1 MQAVLDL
8 VHPCNLS
15 FFNNLSLPVIL
26 RRYMTRQVA
35 STTALVLGFL
45 VVLLLGGRMIRYFG
59 IAAEGRLDV
68 GLLFSII
75 GYNLPYF
82 LELVLP
88 LSFFIGLMLVF
99 GRLYVDHEM
108 AVLNG
113 SGISR
118 GRLARLMIP
127 LILVLFVLE
136 AGLSLYGKPWGVKN
150 SESIWQ
156 QQSLSSAFD
165 LIRPQTFI
173 NSDDYHLYVG
183 SMNDNKTE
191 LQDVILIQTAKDAAK
206 SVKPGATVPE
216 ATTNAPAVRLGQQEL
231 EGSNSANQSVSSIDK
246 DKAITAVTNPVAAS
260 QDKPAAKPAI
270 TADDDRDIIVLA
282 KRAVQVKGSE
292 ESGKTQLDLFQ
303 GRRYE
308 VGADSLVYSQIGFE
322 RYRISINQ
330 PPADVLTEENVTTQ
344 SVPALWKAA
353 TGQKVATKADGS
365 TEPEPQQILSAQAE
379 LGYRLALPW
388 LIILA
393 PMLAVPLA
401 QVRPRQ
407 GRWLRLLPAI
417 LIFTSCVLVIISLK
431 NAITKGTLSVL
442 SYPLVLIGFI
452 VLALYLNWASRIHHR
467 VRFRLGQRALQSQT
481 NHSSNPDINQG
492 GRS

>member
-1 MQAVLDL
+1 M
-8 VHPCNLS
+8 
-15 FFNNLSLPVIL
+15 IL

-68 GLLFSII
+68 GLLFAII

-99 GRLYVDHEM
+99 GRLYVDQEM
-108 AVLNG
+108 AVLNS

-127 LILVLFVLE
+127 FILLLFVIE
-136 AGLSLYGKPWGVKN
+136 AGLSLYGKPWGVRN
-150 SESIWQ
+150 SDNIWQ

-165 LIRPQTFI
+165 LIRPQSFI
-173 NSDDYHLYVG
+173 SSNDYHLYVG
-183 SMNDNKTE
+183 GMNEDRTE
-191 LQDVILIQTAKDAAK
+191 LQDVILVQT
-206 SVKPGATVPE
+206 G
-216 ATTNAPAVRLGQQEL
+216 
-231 EGSNSANQSVSSIDK
+231 DK
-246 DKAITAVTNPVAAS
+246 DKAEGAKPDLPPVNQTTVDEADDAEPAAPTLSPQADRTITELTRPVAS
-260 QDKPAAKPAI
+260 AAKKAE
-270 TADDDRDIIVLA
+270 ADAKADRDVIVLA
-282 KRAVQVKGSE
+282 KRAVQVVGSDT
-292 ESGKTQLDLFQ
+292 GDTTQLDLFQ

-308 VGADSLVYSQIGFE
+308 VGADSLVYNQVSFE

-330 PPADVLTEENVTTQ
+330 PPKDIITDDNVATQ
-344 SVPALWKAA
+344 SLPVLWQAA
-353 TGQKVATKADGS
+353 TGQAAPVIDLNADS
-365 TEPEPQQILSAQAE
+365 TTNEPAPTQKPDQQKILAAQAE
-379 LGYRLALPW
+379 LGYRLSLPW

-417 LIFTSCVLVIISLK
+417 LIYASCALVVISLK
-431 NAITKGTLSVL
+431 NSVTKGSIPVW
-442 SYPLVLIGFI
+442 SYPFAIISFM

-467 VRFRLGQRALQSQT
+467 VRFRLGQRKKE
-481 NHSSNPDINQG
+481 SNSNNTFDNG

>member
-1 MQAVLDL
+1 M
-8 VHPCNLS
+8 
-15 FFNNLSLPVIL
+15 IL

-45 VVLLLGGRMIRYFG
+45 LVLLLGGRMIRYFG

-68 GLLFSII
+68 GLLFAII

-99 GRLYVDHEM
+99 GRLYVDQEM

-127 LILVLFVLE
+127 FILLLFVFE
-136 AGLSLYGKPWGVKN
+136 AGLSLYGKPWGVRN
-150 SESIWQ
+150 SENIWQ

-173 NSDDYHLYVG
+173 SSDDYHLYVG
-183 SMNDNKTE
+183 SMNDDRTE
-191 LQDVILIQTAKDAAK
+191 LQDVILVQTADQGITGAK
-206 SVKPGATVPE
+206 PDLTNLGADQQSQDSVNTDTAQVDGQAKKP
-216 ATTNAPAVRLGQQEL
+216 EL
-231 EGSNSANQSVSSIDK
+231 SPKADK
-246 DKAITAVTNPVAAS
+246 TITELTKPVATSSTEAQETGNKS
-260 QDKPAAKPAI
+260 E
-270 TADDDRDIIVLA
+270 RDVIVLA
-282 KRAVQVKGSE
+282 KRAVQVAGSDT
-292 ESGKTQLDLFQ
+292 GDTTQLDLFQ

-308 VGADSLVYSQIGFE
+308 VGADSLVYNQVSFE

-330 PPADVLTEENVTTQ
+330 PPKDIITDDNVATQTLPVLWQ
-344 SVPALWKAA
+344 AA
-353 TGQKVATKADGS
+353 TGQAAPVIDLSVDPTKASPVKTQKPDA
-365 TEPEPQQILSAQAE
+365 QQVIAAQAE
-379 LGYRLALPW
+379 LGYRLTLPW

-417 LIFTSCVLVIISLK
+417 IIYASCALVIISLK
-431 NAITKGTLSVL
+431 NSVTKGSVSVL
-442 SYPLVLIGFI
+442 SYPLTIIGFM
-452 VLALYLNWASRIHHR
+452 VLALYLNWASRLHHR
-467 VRFRLGQRALQSQT
+467 VRFRIGQRKLQNNNDTFT
-481 NHSSNPDINQG
+481 NG

>member
-1 MQAVLDL
+1 M
-8 VHPCNLS
+8 
-15 FFNNLSLPVIL
+15 IL

-68 GLLFSII
+68 GLLFAII

-108 AVLNG
+108 AVINS

-127 LILVLFVLE
+127 FILLLFLLE
-136 AGLSLYGKPWGVKN
+136 AGLSLYGKPWGVRN
-150 SESIWQ
+150 SDNIWQ

-165 LIRPQTFI
+165 LIRPQSFI
-173 NSDDYHLYVG
+173 SSNNYHLYVG
-183 SMNDNKTE
+183 SMNEDRTE
-191 LQDVILIQTAKDAAK
+191 LQDVILVQTGEQKAADSKPDLEDTSQNEQASATPKADVASVAAANQDSVEQTAPTLSPKADKTITELTKPVVDAK
-206 SVKPGATVPE
+206 SDGP
-216 ATTNAPAVRLGQQEL
+216 
-231 EGSNSANQSVSSIDK
+231 S
-246 DKAITAVTNPVAAS
+246 KA
-260 QDKPAAKPAI
+260 
-270 TADDDRDIIVLA
+270 DRDVIVLA
-282 KRAVQVKGSE
+282 KRAVQVAGSDR
-292 ESGKTQLDLFQ
+292 GDTTQLDLFQ

-308 VGADSLVYSQIGFE
+308 VGADSLVYNQVSFE

-330 PPADVLTEENVTTQ
+330 PPKDIITDDNVATQ
-344 SVPALWKAA
+344 SLSVLWQAA
-353 TGQKVATKADGS
+353 TGQAAPIIKDLRGEGVETKPAS
-365 TEPEPQQILSAQAE
+365 TQKPEPQQIIAAQAE
-379 LGYRLALPW
+379 LGYRLSLPW

-417 LIFTSCVLVIISLK
+417 IIYASCALVIISLK
-431 NAITKGTLSVL
+431 NSVTKGSLSVW
-442 SYPLVLIGFI
+442 SYPLALIGFM

-467 VRFRLGQRALQSQT
+467 VRFRLGQRKLSNQ
-481 NHSSNPDINQG
+481 NNSSKSG

>member
-1 MQAVLDL
+1 M
-8 VHPCNLS
+8 
-15 FFNNLSLPVIL
+15 IL

-45 VVLLLGGRMIRYFG
+45 LVLLLGGRMIRYFG

-68 GLLFSII
+68 GLLFAII

-99 GRLYVDHEM
+99 GRLYVDQEM

-127 LILVLFVLE
+127 FILLLFVFE
-136 AGLSLYGKPWGVKN
+136 AGLSLYGKPWGVRN
-150 SESIWQ
+150 SENIWQ

-173 NSDDYHLYVG
+173 SSDDYHLYVG
-183 SMNDNKTE
+183 SMNDDRTE
-191 LQDVILIQTAKDAAK
+191 LQDVILVQTADQGITGAQPDLSNLGEDQQSKD
-206 SVKPGATVPE
+206 
-216 ATTNAPAVRLGQQEL
+216 
-231 EGSNSANQSVSSIDK
+231 SVSTDTAQVDGQAKKPELSPKADK
-246 DKAITAVTNPVAAS
+246 TITELTKPVATSSTEAQETGNKS
-260 QDKPAAKPAI
+260 E
-270 TADDDRDIIVLA
+270 RDVIVLA
-282 KRAVQVKGSE
+282 KRAVQVAGSDT
-292 ESGKTQLDLFQ
+292 GDTTQLDLFQ

-308 VGADSLVYSQIGFE
+308 VGADSLVYNQVSFE

-330 PPADVLTEENVTTQ
+330 PPKDIITDDNVATQTLPVLWQ
-344 SVPALWKAA
+344 AA
-353 TGQKVATKADGS
+353 TGQAAPAIDLRVDSTKASPVKTQKPDA
-365 TEPEPQQILSAQAE
+365 QQVIAAQAE
-379 LGYRLALPW
+379 LGYRLTLPW

-417 LIFTSCVLVIISLK
+417 IIYASCALVIISLK
-431 NAITKGTLSVL
+431 NSVTKGSISVL
-442 SYPLVLIGFI
+442 SYPLTIIGFM

-467 VRFRLGQRALQSQT
+467 VRFRIGQRKLQNNNDTFT
-481 NHSSNPDINQG
+481 NG

>member
-1 MQAVLDL
+1 M
-8 VHPCNLS
+8 
-15 FFNNLSLPVIL
+15 IL

-68 GLLFSII
+68 GLLFAII

-99 GRLYVDHEM
+99 GRLYVDQEM

-127 LILVLFVLE
+127 FILLLFVLE
-136 AGLSLYGKPWGVKN
+136 AGLSLYGKPWGVRN
-150 SESIWQ
+150 SDNIWQ

-165 LIRPQTFI
+165 LIRPQSFI
-173 NSDDYHLYVG
+173 SSNDYHLYVG
-183 SMNDNKTE
+183 SMNEDRTE
-191 LQDVILIQTAKDAAK
+191 LQDVILVQTGNQSEGAK
-206 SVKPGATVPE
+206 SKPPSVSETAVDETQGTQPE
-216 ATTNAPAVRLGQQEL
+216 APTLSPKADKTITEL
-231 EGSNSANQSVSSIDK
+231 TK
-246 DKAITAVTNPVAAS
+246 PVASAAS
-260 QDKPAAKPAI
+260 KEANDPSKAE
-270 TADDDRDIIVLA
+270 RDVIVLA
-282 KRAVQVKGSE
+282 KRAVQVVGSDQADT
-292 ESGKTQLDLFQ
+292 TQLDLFQ

-308 VGADSLVYSQIGFE
+308 VGADSLVYNQVSFE

-330 PPADVLTEENVTTQ
+330 PPRDIITDDNVTTQ
-344 SVPALWKAA
+344 SLPVLWQAA
-353 TGQKVATKADGS
+353 TGQAAPVIDLNAASTDKAPVTTQKPDQ
-365 TEPEPQQILSAQAE
+365 QQILAAQAE
-379 LGYRLALPW
+379 LGYRLSLPW

-417 LIFTSCVLVIISLK
+417 IIYASCALVVISLK
-431 NAITKGTLSVL
+431 NSVTKGSISVW
-442 SYPLVLIGFI
+442 SYPLAIISFM

-467 VRFRLGQRALQSQT
+467 VRFRLGQRKLAANPNNTFDNGGQS
-481 NHSSNPDINQG
+481 
-492 GRS
+492 

>member
-1 MQAVLDL
+1 M
-8 VHPCNLS
+8 
-15 FFNNLSLPVIL
+15 IL

-45 VVLLLGGRMIRYFG
+45 LVLLLGGRMIRYFG

-68 GLLFSII
+68 GLLFAII

-99 GRLYVDHEM
+99 GRLYVDQEM

-127 LILVLFVLE
+127 FILLLFVFE
-136 AGLSLYGKPWGVKN
+136 AGLSLYGKPWGVRN
-150 SESIWQ
+150 SENIWQ

-173 NSDDYHLYVG
+173 SSDDYHLYVG
-183 SMNDNKTE
+183 SMNDDRTE
-191 LQDVILIQTAKDAAK
+191 LQDVILVQTADQGITGAKPDLSNLGEDQQSKDSVNTDTAQVDEKAK
-206 SVKPGATVPE
+206 KP
-216 ATTNAPAVRLGQQEL
+216 EL
-231 EGSNSANQSVSSIDK
+231 SPKADK
-246 DKAITAVTNPVAAS
+246 TITELTKPVATSSTEAQETGNKS
-260 QDKPAAKPAI
+260 E
-270 TADDDRDIIVLA
+270 RDVIVLA
-282 KRAVQVKGSE
+282 KRAVQVAGSDT
-292 ESGKTQLDLFQ
+292 GDTTQLDLFQ

-308 VGADSLVYSQIGFE
+308 VGADSLVYNQVSFE

-330 PPADVLTEENVTTQ
+330 PPKDIITDDNVATQTLPVLWQ
-344 SVPALWKAA
+344 AA
-353 TGQKVATKADGS
+353 TGQAAPVIDLRVDSTKASPVKTQKPDA
-365 TEPEPQQILSAQAE
+365 QQVIAAQAE
-379 LGYRLALPW
+379 LGYRLTLPW

-417 LIFTSCVLVIISLK
+417 IIYASCALVIISLK
-431 NAITKGTLSVL
+431 NSVTKGSISVL
-442 SYPLVLIGFI
+442 SYPLTIIGFM

-467 VRFRLGQRALQSQT
+467 VRFRIGQRKLQNNNDTFT
-481 NHSSNPDINQG
+481 NG

>member
-1 MQAVLDL
+1 M
-8 VHPCNLS
+8 
-15 FFNNLSLPVIL
+15 IL

-45 VVLLLGGRMIRYFG
+45 LVLLLGGRMIRYFG

-68 GLLFSII
+68 GLLFAII

-99 GRLYVDHEM
+99 GRLYVDQEM

-127 LILVLFVLE
+127 FILLLFVFE
-136 AGLSLYGKPWGVKN
+136 AGLSLYGKPWGVRN
-150 SESIWQ
+150 SENIWQ

-173 NSDDYHLYVG
+173 SSDDYHLYVG
-183 SMNDNKTE
+183 SMNDDRTE
-191 LQDVILIQTAKDAAK
+191 LQDVILVQTADQGITGAK
-206 SVKPGATVPE
+206 PDLTNLGADQQSQDSVNTDTAQVDGQAKKP
-216 ATTNAPAVRLGQQEL
+216 EL
-231 EGSNSANQSVSSIDK
+231 SPKADK
-246 DKAITAVTNPVAAS
+246 TITELTKPVATSSTEAQETGNKS
-260 QDKPAAKPAI
+260 E
-270 TADDDRDIIVLA
+270 RDVIVLA
-282 KRAVQVKGSE
+282 KRAVQVAGSDT
-292 ESGKTQLDLFQ
+292 GDTTQLDLFQ

-308 VGADSLVYSQIGFE
+308 VGADSLVYNQVSFE

-330 PPADVLTEENVTTQ
+330 PPKDIITDDNVATQTLPVLWQ
-344 SVPALWKAA
+344 AA
-353 TGQKVATKADGS
+353 TGQAAPAIDLRVDPTKASPVKTQKPDA
-365 TEPEPQQILSAQAE
+365 QQVIAAQAE
-379 LGYRLALPW
+379 LGYRLTLPW

-417 LIFTSCVLVIISLK
+417 IIYASCALVIISLK
-431 NAITKGTLSVL
+431 NSVTKGSISVL
-442 SYPLVLIGFI
+442 SYPLTIIGFM

-467 VRFRLGQRALQSQT
+467 VRFRIGQRKLQNNNDTFT
-481 NHSSNPDINQG
+481 NG

>member
-1 MQAVLDL
+1 M
-8 VHPCNLS
+8 
-15 FFNNLSLPVIL
+15 IL

-45 VVLLLGGRMIRYFG
+45 LVLLLGGRMIRYFG

-68 GLLFSII
+68 GLLFAII

-99 GRLYVDHEM
+99 GRLYVDQEM

-127 LILVLFVLE
+127 FILLLFVFE
-136 AGLSLYGKPWGVKN
+136 AGLSLYGKPWGVRN
-150 SESIWQ
+150 SENIWQ

-173 NSDDYHLYVG
+173 SSDDYHLYVG
-183 SMNDNKTE
+183 SMNDDRTE
-191 LQDVILIQTAKDAAK
+191 LQDVILVQTADQGITGAQPDLSNLGEDQQSKDSVNTDTAQVDGQAK
-206 SVKPGATVPE
+206 KP
-216 ATTNAPAVRLGQQEL
+216 EL
-231 EGSNSANQSVSSIDK
+231 SPKADK
-246 DKAITAVTNPVAAS
+246 TITELTKPVATSSTEAQETGNKS
-260 QDKPAAKPAI
+260 E
-270 TADDDRDIIVLA
+270 RDVIVLA
-282 KRAVQVKGSE
+282 KRAVQVAGSDT
-292 ESGKTQLDLFQ
+292 GDTTQLDLFQ

-308 VGADSLVYSQIGFE
+308 VGADSLVYNQVSFE

-330 PPADVLTEENVTTQ
+330 PPKDIITDDNVATQTLPVLWQ
-344 SVPALWKAA
+344 AA
-353 TGQKVATKADGS
+353 TGQAAPAIDLRVDSTKASPVKTQKPDA
-365 TEPEPQQILSAQAE
+365 QQVIAAQAE
-379 LGYRLALPW
+379 LGYRLTLPW

-417 LIFTSCVLVIISLK
+417 IIYASCALVIISLK
-431 NAITKGTLSVL
+431 NSVTKGSISVL
-442 SYPLVLIGFI
+442 SYPLTIIGFM

-467 VRFRLGQRALQSQT
+467 VRFRIGQRKLQNNNDTFT
-481 NHSSNPDINQG
+481 NG

>member
-1 MQAVLDL
+1 M
-8 VHPCNLS
+8 
-15 FFNNLSLPVIL
+15 IL
-26 RRYMTRQVA
+26 RRYMTRQIA

-68 GLLFSII
+68 GLLFAII

-99 GRLYVDHEM
+99 GRLYVDQEM
-108 AVLNG
+108 AVLNS

-118 GRLARLMIP
+118 GRLARLVIP
-127 LILVLFVLE
+127 FILLLFILE
-136 AGLSLYGKPWGVKN
+136 AGLSLYGKPWGVRN
-150 SESIWQ
+150 SDNIWQ

-165 LIRPQTFI
+165 LIRPQSFI
-173 NSDDYHLYVG
+173 SSNDYHLYVG
-183 SMNDNKTE
+183 SMNEDRTE
-191 LQDVILIQTAKDAAK
+191 LQDVILVQTGDQNEG
-206 SVKPGATVPE
+206 VKPDLSA
-216 ATTNAPAVRLGQQEL
+216 
-231 EGSNSANQSVSSIDK
+231 ANQSATDETKDTEAATPALSPKADK
-246 DKAITAVTNPVAAS
+246 TITELTKPVASAETDS
-260 QDKPAAKPAI
+260 GKSE
-270 TADDDRDIIVLA
+270 RDVIVLA
-282 KRAVQVKGSE
+282 KRAVQVVGSE
-292 ESGKTQLDLFQ
+292 QAETTQLDLFQ

-308 VGADSLVYSQIGFE
+308 VGADSLVYNQVSFE

-330 PPADVLTEENVTTQ
+330 PPRDIITDDNVTTQ
-344 SVPALWKAA
+344 TLPVLWQAA
-353 TGQKVATKADGS
+353 TGQAAPVIDLNVGS
-365 TEPEPQQILSAQAE
+365 NEAAPAAPQKPDQQQIMAAQAE
-379 LGYRLALPW
+379 LGYRLSLPW

-417 LIFTSCVLVIISLK
+417 IIYASCALVVISLK
-431 NAITKGTLSVL
+431 NSVTKGSVSVW
-442 SYPLVLIGFI
+442 SYPLAIISFM

-467 VRFRLGQRALQSQT
+467 VRFRLGQRKLAA
-481 NHSSNPDINQG
+481 NSNNTFNNG

>member
-1 MQAVLDL
+1 M
-8 VHPCNLS
+8 
-15 FFNNLSLPVIL
+15 IL

-45 VVLLLGGRMIRYFG
+45 LVLLLGGRMIRYFG

-68 GLLFSII
+68 GLLFAII

-88 LSFFIGLMLVF
+88 LSFFLGLMLVF
-99 GRLYVDHEM
+99 GRLYVDQEM

-127 LILVLFVLE
+127 FILLLFVFE
-136 AGLSLYGKPWGVKN
+136 AGLSLYGKPWGVRN
-150 SESIWQ
+150 SENIWQ

-173 NSDDYHLYVG
+173 SSDDYHLYVG
-183 SMNDNKTE
+183 SMNDDRTE
-191 LQDVILIQTAKDAAK
+191 LQDVILVQTADQGITGAKPDLSNLGEDQQSKDSVNTDTAQVDGQAK
-206 SVKPGATVPE
+206 KP
-216 ATTNAPAVRLGQQEL
+216 EL
-231 EGSNSANQSVSSIDK
+231 SPKADK
-246 DKAITAVTNPVAAS
+246 TITELTKPVATSSTEAQETGNKS
-260 QDKPAAKPAI
+260 E
-270 TADDDRDIIVLA
+270 RDVIVLA
-282 KRAVQVKGSE
+282 KRAVQVAGSDT
-292 ESGKTQLDLFQ
+292 GDTTQLDLFQ

-308 VGADSLVYSQIGFE
+308 VGADSLVYNQVSFE

-330 PPADVLTEENVTTQ
+330 PPKDIITDDNVATQTLPVLWQ
-344 SVPALWKAA
+344 AA
-353 TGQKVATKADGS
+353 TGQAAPAIDLRVDSTKASPVKTQKPDA
-365 TEPEPQQILSAQAE
+365 QQVIAAQAE
-379 LGYRLALPW
+379 LGYRLTLPW

-417 LIFTSCVLVIISLK
+417 IIYASCALVIISLK
-431 NAITKGTLSVL
+431 NSVTKGSISVL
-442 SYPLVLIGFI
+442 SYPLAIISFM

-467 VRFRLGQRALQSQT
+467 VRFRLGQRKLQNNNDTFT
-481 NHSSNPDINQG
+481 NG

>member
-1 MQAVLDL
+1 M
-8 VHPCNLS
+8 
-15 FFNNLSLPVIL
+15 IL

-45 VVLLLGGRMIRYFG
+45 LVLLLGGRMIRYFG

-68 GLLFSII
+68 GLLFAII

-99 GRLYVDHEM
+99 GRLYVDQEM

-127 LILVLFVLE
+127 FILLLFVFE
-136 AGLSLYGKPWGVKN
+136 AGLSLYGKPWGVRN
-150 SESIWQ
+150 SENIWQ

-173 NSDDYHLYVG
+173 SSDDYHLYVG
-183 SMNDNKTE
+183 SMNDDRTE
-191 LQDVILIQTAKDAAK
+191 LQDVILVQTADQGITGAK
-206 SVKPGATVPE
+206 PDLTNLGADQQSQDSVNTDTAQVDGQAKKP
-216 ATTNAPAVRLGQQEL
+216 EL
-231 EGSNSANQSVSSIDK
+231 SPKADK
-246 DKAITAVTNPVAAS
+246 TITELTKPVATSSTEAQETGNKS
-260 QDKPAAKPAI
+260 E
-270 TADDDRDIIVLA
+270 RDVIVLA
-282 KRAVQVKGSE
+282 KRAVQVAGSDT
-292 ESGKTQLDLFQ
+292 GDTTQLDLFQ

-308 VGADSLVYSQIGFE
+308 VGADSLVYNQVSFE

-330 PPADVLTEENVTTQ
+330 PPKDIITDDNVATQTLPVLWQ
-344 SVPALWKAA
+344 AA
-353 TGQKVATKADGS
+353 TGQAAPVIDLSVDPTKASPVKTQKPDA
-365 TEPEPQQILSAQAE
+365 QQVIAAQAE
-379 LGYRLALPW
+379 LGYRLTLPW

-417 LIFTSCVLVIISLK
+417 IIYASCALVIISLK
-431 NAITKGTLSVL
+431 NSVTKGSISVL
-442 SYPLVLIGFI
+442 SYPLTIIGFM

-467 VRFRLGQRALQSQT
+467 VRFRIGQRKLQNNNDTFT
-481 NHSSNPDINQG
+481 NG

>member
-1 MQAVLDL
+1 M
-8 VHPCNLS
+8 
-15 FFNNLSLPVIL
+15 IL

-45 VVLLLGGRMIRYFG
+45 LVLLLGGRMIRYFG

-68 GLLFSII
+68 GLLFAII

-99 GRLYVDHEM
+99 GRLYVDQEM

-127 LILVLFVLE
+127 FILLLFVFE
-136 AGLSLYGKPWGVKN
+136 AGLSLYGKPWGVRN
-150 SESIWQ
+150 SENIWQ

-173 NSDDYHLYVG
+173 SSDDYHLYVG
-183 SMNDNKTE
+183 SMNDDRTE
-191 LQDVILIQTAKDAAK
+191 LQDVILVQTADQGITGAQPDLSNLGEDQQSKD
-206 SVKPGATVPE
+206 
-216 ATTNAPAVRLGQQEL
+216 
-231 EGSNSANQSVSSIDK
+231 SVSTDTAQVDGQAKKPELSPKADK
-246 DKAITAVTNPVAAS
+246 TITELTKPVATSSTEAQETGNKS
-260 QDKPAAKPAI
+260 E
-270 TADDDRDIIVLA
+270 RDVIVLA
-282 KRAVQVKGSE
+282 KRAVQVAGSDT
-292 ESGKTQLDLFQ
+292 GDTTQLDLFQ

-308 VGADSLVYSQIGFE
+308 VGADSLVYNQVSFE

-330 PPADVLTEENVTTQ
+330 PPKDIITDDNVATQTLPVLWQ
-344 SVPALWKAA
+344 AA
-353 TGQKVATKADGS
+353 TGQAAPAIDLRIDSTKASPVKTQKPDA
-365 TEPEPQQILSAQAE
+365 QQVIAAQAE
-379 LGYRLALPW
+379 LGYRLTLPW

-417 LIFTSCVLVIISLK
+417 IIYASCALVIISLK
-431 NAITKGTLSVL
+431 NSVTKGSISVL
-442 SYPLVLIGFI
+442 SYPLTIIGFM

-467 VRFRLGQRALQSQT
+467 VRFRIGQRKLQNNNDTFT
-481 NHSSNPDINQG
+481 NG

>member
-1 MQAVLDL
+1 M
-8 VHPCNLS
+8 
-15 FFNNLSLPVIL
+15 IL

-45 VVLLLGGRMIRYFG
+45 VMLLLGGRMIRYFG
-59 IAAEGRLDV
+59 IAAEGKLDV
-68 GLLFSII
+68 GLLFTII

-127 LILVLFVLE
+127 FILVLFVIE
-136 AGLSLYGKPWGVKN
+136 AGLSLYAKPWGVKN
-150 SESIWQ
+150 SDSIWE
-156 QQSLSSAFD
+156 QQSLNSALD
-165 LIRPQTFI
+165 LIRPQSFI
-173 NSDDYHLYVG
+173 SSDDFHLYVG
-183 SMNDNKTE
+183 SMNDDHTE
-191 LQDVILIQTAKDAAK
+191 LQNVILVQSADT
-206 SVKPGATVPE
+206 S
-216 ATTNAPAVRLGQQEL
+216 
-231 EGSNSANQSVSSIDK
+231 EGTIKADEEDQSVETSQPTDTASDTDEQSQPTLSAKADK
-246 DKAITAVTNPVAAS
+246 TMTELTKPVMQSDDAVSADNS
-260 QDKPAAKPAI
+260 Q
-270 TADDDRDIIVLA
+270 RDVIVLA
-282 KRAVQVKGSE
+282 KKAVQVEGNE
-292 ESGKTQLDLFQ
+292 NADFTQLDLFQ

-308 VGADSLVYSQIGFE
+308 IGADSLIYNQVSFE

-330 PPADVLTEENVTTQ
+330 PPKDIITDDNVATQSLPVLWLAASGQATPVIDLNNDPMTTTVSTTQ
-344 SVPALWKAA
+344 KPN
-353 TGQKVATKADGS
+353 
-365 TEPEPQQILSAQAE
+365 QQQVMAAQAE
-379 LGYRLALPW
+379 LGYRLSLPW

-407 GRWLRLLPAI
+407 GRWLRLVPAI
-417 LIFTSCVLVIISLK
+417 LIYASCALVIISLK
-431 NAITKGTLSVL
+431 NSVTSGSLSVF
-442 SYPLVLIGFI
+442 SYPIALISFM

-467 VRFRLGQRALQSQT
+467 VRFRWGQRKLQ
-481 NHSSNPDINQG
+481 NQNDSLTKG

>member
-1 MQAVLDL
+1 M
-8 VHPCNLS
+8 
-15 FFNNLSLPVIL
+15 IL

-68 GLLFSII
+68 GLLFAII

-99 GRLYVDHEM
+99 GRLYVDQEM
-108 AVLNG
+108 AVLNS

-127 LILVLFVLE
+127 FILLLFVLE
-136 AGLSLYGKPWGVKN
+136 AGLSLYGKPWGVRN
-150 SESIWQ
+150 SDNIWQ

-165 LIRPQTFI
+165 LIRPQSFI
-173 NSDDYHLYVG
+173 SSNDYHLYVG
-183 SMNDNKTE
+183 SMNDERTE
-191 LQDVILIQTAKDAAK
+191 LQDVILVQTGEQNEG
-206 SVKPGATVPE
+206 VKPDKPSASQAATDETEDAQAAAPELSPKADKTITELTKPVASATTKE
-216 ATTNAPAVRLGQQEL
+216 ATDA
-231 EGSNSANQSVSSIDK
+231 S
-246 DKAITAVTNPVAAS
+246 KAE
-260 QDKPAAKPAI
+260 
-270 TADDDRDIIVLA
+270 RDVIVLA
-282 KRAVQVKGSE
+282 KRAVQVVGSDQ
-292 ESGKTQLDLFQ
+292 GDTTQLDLFQ

-308 VGADSLVYSQIGFE
+308 VGADSLVYNQVSFE

-330 PPADVLTEENVTTQ
+330 PPKDIITDDNVATQTLPVLWQ
-344 SVPALWKAA
+344 AA
-353 TGQKVATKADGS
+353 TGKAAPVINLNADANEAAPAAPQKPDQ
-365 TEPEPQQILSAQAE
+365 QQIMAAQAE
-379 LGYRLALPW
+379 LGYRLSLPW

-417 LIFTSCVLVIISLK
+417 IIYASCALVIISLK
-431 NAITKGTLSVL
+431 NSVTKGSLSVW
-442 SYPLVLIGFI
+442 SYPLAIISFVL
-452 VLALYLNWASRIHHR
+452 LALYLNWASRINHR
-467 VRFRLGQRALQSQT
+467 VRFRLGQRKLA
-481 NHSSNPDINQG
+481 SNPNNTFDNG

>member
-1 MQAVLDL
+1 M
-8 VHPCNLS
+8 
-15 FFNNLSLPVIL
+15 IL

-68 GLLFSII
+68 GLLFAII

-99 GRLYVDHEM
+99 GRLYVDQEM
-108 AVLNG
+108 AVLNS

-127 LILVLFVLE
+127 FILLLFVLE
-136 AGLSLYGKPWGVKN
+136 AGLSLYGKPWGVRN
-150 SESIWQ
+150 SDNIWQ

-165 LIRPQTFI
+165 LIRPQSFI
-173 NSDDYHLYVG
+173 SSNDYHLYVG
-183 SMNDNKTE
+183 SMNDERTE
-191 LQDVILIQTAKDAAK
+191 LQDVILVQTGEQNEG
-206 SVKPGATVPE
+206 VKPDKPSASQAATDETEDAQAAAPELSPKADKTITELTKPVASVATKE
-216 ATTNAPAVRLGQQEL
+216 ATDA
-231 EGSNSANQSVSSIDK
+231 S
-246 DKAITAVTNPVAAS
+246 KAE
-260 QDKPAAKPAI
+260 
-270 TADDDRDIIVLA
+270 RDVIVLA
-282 KRAVQVKGSE
+282 KRAVQVVGSDQ
-292 ESGKTQLDLFQ
+292 GDTTQLDLFQ

-308 VGADSLVYSQIGFE
+308 VGADSLVYNQVSFE

-330 PPADVLTEENVTTQ
+330 PPKDIITDDNVATQTLPVLWQ
-344 SVPALWKAA
+344 AA
-353 TGQKVATKADGS
+353 TGKAAPVINLNADANETAPAAPQKPDQ
-365 TEPEPQQILSAQAE
+365 QQIMAAQAE
-379 LGYRLALPW
+379 LGYRLSLPW

-417 LIFTSCVLVIISLK
+417 IIYASCALVIISLK
-431 NAITKGTLSVL
+431 NSVTKGSLSVW
-442 SYPLVLIGFI
+442 SYPLAIISFVL
-452 VLALYLNWASRIHHR
+452 LALYLNWASRINHR
-467 VRFRLGQRALQSQT
+467 VRFRLGQRKLA
-481 NHSSNPDINQG
+481 SNPNNTFDNG

>member
-1 MQAVLDL
+1 M
-8 VHPCNLS
+8 
-15 FFNNLSLPVIL
+15 IL

-68 GLLFSII
+68 GLLFAII

-99 GRLYVDHEM
+99 GRLYVDQEM
-108 AVLNG
+108 AVLNS

-127 LILVLFVLE
+127 FILLLFVLE
-136 AGLSLYGKPWGVKN
+136 AGLSLYGKPWGVRN
-150 SESIWQ
+150 SDNIWQ
-156 QQSLSSAFD
+156 QQSLNSAFD
-165 LIRPQTFI
+165 LIRPQSFI
-173 NSDDYHLYVG
+173 SSDDYHLYVG
-183 SMNDNKTE
+183 SMNDDRTE
-191 LQDVILIQTAKDAAK
+191 LQDVILVQTSNKNEEE
-206 SVKPGATVPE
+206 KP
-216 ATTNAPAVRLGQQEL
+216 
-231 EGSNSANQSVSSIDK
+231 
-246 DKAITAVTNPVAAS
+246 
-260 QDKPAAKPAI
+260 AKPATSQTATDETEATQQAPALSPKADRAI
-270 TADDDRDIIVLA
+270 TELTKPVASAAMKEATDASQAERDVIVLA
-282 KRAVQVKGSE
+282 KRAVQVMGNDQADT
-292 ESGKTQLDLFQ
+292 TQLDLFQ

-308 VGADSLVYSQIGFE
+308 VGADSLVYNQVSFE

-330 PPADVLTEENVTTQ
+330 PPKDIITDENVATQ
-344 SVPALWKAA
+344 TLPVLWQAA
-353 TGQKVATKADGS
+353 TGKAAPVINLNADSSKAAPATPQKPDQ
-365 TEPEPQQILSAQAE
+365 QQIIAAQAE
-379 LGYRLALPW
+379 LGYRLSLPW

-417 LIFTSCVLVIISLK
+417 IIYASCALVIISLK
-431 NAITKGTLSVL
+431 NSVTKGSLTVW
-442 SYPLVLIGFI
+442 SYPLAIISFM

-467 VRFRLGQRALQSQT
+467 VRFRLGQRKLA
-481 NHSSNPDINQG
+481 SNPNNTINNG

>member
-1 MQAVLDL
+1 M
-8 VHPCNLS
+8 
-15 FFNNLSLPVIL
+15 IL

-68 GLLFSII
+68 GLLFAII

-108 AVLNG
+108 AVLNS

-118 GRLARLMIP
+118 GRLARLMTP
-127 LILVLFVLE
+127 FILLLFVFE
-136 AGLSLYGKPWGVKN
+136 VGLSLYGKPWGVRN
-150 SESIWQ
+150 SDNIWA

-165 LIRPQTFI
+165 LIRPQSFI
-173 NSDDYHLYVG
+173 NSNDYHLYVG
-183 SMNDNKTE
+183 NMNEDRTE
-191 LQDVILIQTAKDAAK
+191 LQDVILVQTDKAAK
-206 SVKPGATVPE
+206 GRSKPDPE
-216 ATTNAPAVRLGQQEL
+216 NIVVSGQEAQLAGNET
-231 EGSNSANQSVSSIDK
+231 ANQTQSDSELTAAQQAEADNKISELTQSVTGSEDNDLFSS
-246 DKAITAVTNPVAAS
+246 
-260 QDKPAAKPAI
+260 
-270 TADDDRDIIVLA
+270 DDPERDVIVLA
-282 KRAVQVKGSE
+282 KRAVQVPGN
-292 ESGKTQLDLFQ
+292 ESVDTTQLDLFQ

-308 VGADSLVYSQIGFE
+308 VGTDSLIYNQVSFE

-330 PPADVLTEENVTTQ
+330 PPRDIITDDNVTTQ
-344 SVPALWKAA
+344 TLPVLWQTA
-353 TGQKVATKADGS
+353 TGQAAPVIDVSADPS
-365 TEPEPQQILSAQAE
+365 VDPAELNQKPEPQQIMAARAE
-379 LGYRLALPW
+379 LGYRLSLPW

-407 GRWLRLLPAI
+407 GRWLRLVPAI
-417 LIFTSCVLVIISLK
+417 IIYASSALVIISLK
-431 NAITKGTLSVL
+431 NSVAKGNLSVW
-442 SYPLVLIGFI
+442 SYPVSIISFM
-452 VLALYLNWASRIHHR
+452 VLALYLNWASRINHR
-467 VRFRLGQRALQSQT
+467 VRFGLGQRKRQ
-481 NHSSNPDINQG
+481 NQNNNMTKG

>member
-1 MQAVLDL
+1 M
-8 VHPCNLS
+8 
-15 FFNNLSLPVIL
+15 IL

-68 GLLFSII
+68 GLLFAII
-75 GYNLPYF
+75 SYNLPYF

-99 GRLYVDHEM
+99 GRLYVDQEM
-108 AVLNG
+108 AVLNS

-127 LILVLFVLE
+127 FILLLFVIE
-136 AGLSLYGKPWGVKN
+136 AGLSLYGKPWGVRN
-150 SESIWQ
+150 SDNIWQ

-165 LIRPQTFI
+165 LIRPQSFI
-173 NSDDYHLYVG
+173 SSNDYHLYVG
-183 SMNDNKTE
+183 GMNEDRTE
-191 LQDVILIQTAKDAAK
+191 LQDVILVQT
-206 SVKPGATVPE
+206 G
-216 ATTNAPAVRLGQQEL
+216 
-231 EGSNSANQSVSSIDK
+231 DK
-246 DKAITAVTNPVAAS
+246 DKAEGAKPDLPSVNQTTVDEADGNEPAAPTLSPQADRTITELTRPVAS
-260 QDKPAAKPAI
+260 AAKKAE
-270 TADDDRDIIVLA
+270 ADAKADRDVIVLA
-282 KRAVQVKGSE
+282 KRAVQVMGSDT
-292 ESGKTQLDLFQ
+292 GDTTQLDLFQ

-308 VGADSLVYSQIGFE
+308 VGADSLVYNQVSFE

-330 PPADVLTEENVTTQ
+330 PPKDIITDDNVATQ
-344 SVPALWKAA
+344 SLPVLWQAA
-353 TGQKVATKADGS
+353 TGQAAPVIDLNADS
-365 TEPEPQQILSAQAE
+365 TTNEPAPTQKPDQQQILAAQAE
-379 LGYRLALPW
+379 LGYRLSLPW

-417 LIFTSCVLVIISLK
+417 LIYASCALVVISLK
-431 NAITKGTLSVL
+431 NSVTKGSIPVW
-442 SYPLVLIGFI
+442 SYPFAIISFM

-467 VRFRLGQRALQSQT
+467 VRFRLGQRKME
-481 NHSSNPDINQG
+481 SNSNNTFDNG

>member
-1 MQAVLDL
+1 M
-8 VHPCNLS
+8 
-15 FFNNLSLPVIL
+15 IL

-68 GLLFSII
+68 GLLFAII

-99 GRLYVDHEM
+99 GRLYVDQEM
-108 AVLNG
+108 AVLNS

-127 LILVLFVLE
+127 FILLLFVIE
-136 AGLSLYGKPWGVKN
+136 AGLSLYGKPWGVRN
-150 SESIWQ
+150 SDNIWQ

-165 LIRPQTFI
+165 LIRPQSFI
-173 NSDDYHLYVG
+173 SSNDYHLYVG
-183 SMNDNKTE
+183 GMNEDRTE
-191 LQDVILIQTAKDAAK
+191 LQDVILVQT
-206 SVKPGATVPE
+206 G
-216 ATTNAPAVRLGQQEL
+216 
-231 EGSNSANQSVSSIDK
+231 DK
-246 DKAITAVTNPVAAS
+246 DKAEGAKPDLPPVNQTTVDEADDAEPAAPTLSPQADRTITELTRPVAS
-260 QDKPAAKPAI
+260 AAKKAE
-270 TADDDRDIIVLA
+270 ADAKADRDVIVLA
-282 KRAVQVKGSE
+282 KRAVQVVGSDT
-292 ESGKTQLDLFQ
+292 GDTTQLDLFQ

-308 VGADSLVYSQIGFE
+308 VGADSLVYNQVSFE

-330 PPADVLTEENVTTQ
+330 PPKDIITDDNVATQ
-344 SVPALWKAA
+344 SLPVLWQAA
-353 TGQKVATKADGS
+353 TGQAAPVIDLNADS
-365 TEPEPQQILSAQAE
+365 TTNEPAPTQKPDQQKILAAQAE
-379 LGYRLALPW
+379 LGYRLSLPW

-417 LIFTSCVLVIISLK
+417 LIYASCALVVISLK
-431 NAITKGTLSVL
+431 NSVTKGSIPVW
-442 SYPLVLIGFI
+442 SYPFAIISFM

-467 VRFRLGQRALQSQT
+467 VRFRLGQRKME
-481 NHSSNPDINQG
+481 SNSNNTFDNG

>member
-1 MQAVLDL
+1 M
-8 VHPCNLS
+8 
-15 FFNNLSLPVIL
+15 IL

-45 VVLLLGGRMIRYFG
+45 LVLLLGGRMIRYFG

-68 GLLFSII
+68 GLLFAII

-99 GRLYVDHEM
+99 GRLYVDQEM

-127 LILVLFVLE
+127 FILLLFVFE
-136 AGLSLYGKPWGVKN
+136 AGLSLYGKPWGVRN
-150 SESIWQ
+150 SENIWQ

-173 NSDDYHLYVG
+173 SSDDYHLYVG
-183 SMNDNKTE
+183 SMNDDRTE
-191 LQDVILIQTAKDAAK
+191 LQDVILVQTADQGITGAK
-206 SVKPGATVPE
+206 PDLTNLGADQQSQDSVNTDTAQVDGQAKKP
-216 ATTNAPAVRLGQQEL
+216 EL
-231 EGSNSANQSVSSIDK
+231 SPKADK
-246 DKAITAVTNPVAAS
+246 TITELTKPVATSSTEAQETGNKS
-260 QDKPAAKPAI
+260 E
-270 TADDDRDIIVLA
+270 RDVIVLA
-282 KRAVQVKGSE
+282 KRAVQVAGSDT
-292 ESGKTQLDLFQ
+292 GDTTQLDLFQ

-308 VGADSLVYSQIGFE
+308 VGADSLVYNQVSFE

-330 PPADVLTEENVTTQ
+330 PPKDIITDDNVATQTLPVLWQ
-344 SVPALWKAA
+344 AA
-353 TGQKVATKADGS
+353 TGQAAPVIDLSVDPTKASPVKTQKPDA
-365 TEPEPQQILSAQAE
+365 QQVIAAQAE
-379 LGYRLALPW
+379 LGYRLTLPW

-417 LIFTSCVLVIISLK
+417 IIYASCALVIISLK
-431 NAITKGTLSVL
+431 NSVTKGSVSVL
-442 SYPLVLIGFI
+442 SYPLTIIGFM

-467 VRFRLGQRALQSQT
+467 VRFRIGQRKLQNNNDTFT
-481 NHSSNPDINQG
+481 NG

>member
-1 MQAVLDL
+1 M
-8 VHPCNLS
+8 
-15 FFNNLSLPVIL
+15 IL

-68 GLLFSII
+68 GLLFAII

-99 GRLYVDHEM
+99 GRLYVDQEM

-127 LILVLFVLE
+127 FILLLFVLE
-136 AGLSLYGKPWGVKN
+136 AGLSLYGKPWGVRN
-150 SESIWQ
+150 SDNIWQ

-165 LIRPQTFI
+165 LIRPQSFI
-173 NSDDYHLYVG
+173 SSNDYHLYVG
-183 SMNDNKTE
+183 SMNEDRTE
-191 LQDVILIQTAKDAAK
+191 LQDVILVQTGNQSEGAK
-206 SVKPGATVPE
+206 SNPP
-216 ATTNAPAVRLGQQEL
+216 
-231 EGSNSANQSVSSIDK
+231 SVSE
-246 DKAITAVTNPVAAS
+246 TAVDETQGAQAEAPTLSPKADKTITELTKPVASAAS
-260 QDKPAAKPAI
+260 KEANDPSKAE
-270 TADDDRDIIVLA
+270 RDVIVLA
-282 KRAVQVKGSE
+282 KRAVQVVGSDQADT
-292 ESGKTQLDLFQ
+292 TQLDLFQ

-308 VGADSLVYSQIGFE
+308 VGADSLVYNQVSFE

-330 PPADVLTEENVTTQ
+330 PPRDIITDDNVTTQ
-344 SVPALWKAA
+344 SLPVLWQAA
-353 TGQKVATKADGS
+353 TGQAAPVIDLNAASTDKAPVTTQKPDQ
-365 TEPEPQQILSAQAE
+365 QQILAAQAE
-379 LGYRLALPW
+379 LGYRLSLPW

-417 LIFTSCVLVIISLK
+417 IIYASCALVVISLK
-431 NAITKGTLSVL
+431 NSVTKGSISAW
-442 SYPLVLIGFI
+442 SYPLAIISFM

-467 VRFRLGQRALQSQT
+467 VRFRLGQRKLAT
-481 NHSSNPDINQG
+481 NSNNTFDNG